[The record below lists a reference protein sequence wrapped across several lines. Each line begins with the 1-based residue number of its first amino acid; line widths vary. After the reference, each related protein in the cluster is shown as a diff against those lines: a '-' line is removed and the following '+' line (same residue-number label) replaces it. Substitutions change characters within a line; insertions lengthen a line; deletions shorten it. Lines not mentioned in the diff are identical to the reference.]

1 MDLTQYFNVAR
12 GFVRDNSPAI
22 LTALGVTG
30 TLSTAYLTGKAAY
43 ESYPVIANYEHYN
56 GIPDSTREMY
66 IQRGKLVWKLYIPAF
81 VSGTSTVLCIVIA
94 ARVGSRRTAAITAA
108 YTLSERA
115 LVEYREKVAETIGTN
130 KEQKLRD
137 EIAQDKVA
145 ANPPSPTIIT
155 GDGQVL
161 CYEMFTGRYF
171 NSTMEHLRRAENN
184 INAYLIKHDRAT
196 VSDFYDEV
204 GLPYTSY
211 SGEVGW
217 ESDKMLELEYS
228 TVLSEDSRPCIAFA
242 YNYTTPV

>member
-1 MDLTQYFNVAR
+1 MDVMTYANAAR
-12 GFVRDNSPAI
+12 SFVRDNTPAI
-22 LTALGVTG
+22 LTAFGVTG
-30 TLSTAYLTGKAAY
+30 TIGTAYLTGKAAY
-43 ESYPVIANYEHYN
+43 ESYPIITRYEAFH
-56 GIPDSTREMY
+56 GLPDSTREMY
-66 IQRGKLVWKLYIPAF
+66 IRRGKLVWKLYVPAI

-115 LVEYREKVAETIGTN
+115 LVEYREKVSETIGAG

-137 EIAQDKVA
+137 ELAQDKVA
-145 ANPPSPTIIT
+145 KNPPGPTIIT

-161 CYEMFTGRYF
+161 CYELFTGRYF
-171 NSTMEHLRRAENN
+171 NCTMENLRRAENN
-184 INAYLIKHDRAT
+184 INARMIKHDRAT

-211 SGEVGW
+211 SSEVGW
-217 ESDKMLELEYS
+217 ESDKMLELEFS
-228 TVLSEDSRPCIAFA
+228 TVMSEDSRPCIAFA

>member
-1 MDLTQYFNVAR
+1 MHLINYANTAKI
-12 GFVRDNSPAI
+12 FVRENTPAI
-22 LTALGVTG
+22 LTAFGVSG
-30 TLSTAYLTGKAAY
+30 TLGTAYLAARAAY
-43 ESYPVIANYEHYN
+43 ESYPIIKEHEDAG
-56 GIPDSTREMY
+56 GIPDSTRQMY
-66 IQRGKLVWKLYIPAF
+66 IERGRLVWKLYIPAV

-115 LVEYREKVAETIGTN
+115 LTEYREKVTEVLGEN
-130 KEQKLRD
+130 KERKIRD
-137 EIAQDKVA
+137 EIAQDKVS

-155 GDGQVL
+155 SDGKVL

-171 NSTMEHLRRAENN
+171 SCTMEDLKRALNN
-184 INAYLIKHDRAT
+184 INAKLIRHDIAT

-211 SGEVGW
+211 SSEVGW
-217 ESDKMLELEYS
+217 ESARLLDLEFT

>member
-1 MDLTQYFNVAR
+1 MDVMTYANVAR
-12 GFVRDNSPAI
+12 NFVRDNTPAI
-22 LTALGVTG
+22 LTAFGVTG
-30 TLSTAYLTGKAAY
+30 TLGTAYLTGKAAY
-43 ESYPVIANYEHYN
+43 ESHPIIADYEYAN

-66 IQRGKLVWKLYIPAF
+66 IQRGKLVWKLYIPAI

-115 LVEYREKVAETIGTN
+115 LVEYREKVTETLGAN

-137 EIAQDKVA
+137 ELAQEKVA
-145 ANPPSPTIIT
+145 KNPPGPTIIT

-171 NSTMEHLRRAENN
+171 NSTMENLRRAENN
-184 INAYLIKHDRAT
+184 INAHLIKHDRAT